1 MYEHAATLRGAR
13 DAVISIAFSVQA
25 KFLAAVGHGG
35 VAIWELQTSEI
46 MPVLPPTPYNHRNPN
61 LVYTACSWLHFEQG
75 DRHCLL
81 LGSQAGEFMFMEW
94 DRTKSTFKLV
104 CKVDAG
110 QHGNQILSIDVWQSE
125 VAIGRLARVV
135 VATADRRI
143 NVYSLSSAGDIK
155 EIFSRVFSDF
165 LLISAKFCK
174 STRDV
179 YAFELNGGGIM
190 RLHDKSGDIVS
201 HQRFG
206 PDPMGTVCLDEQGK
220 FFAVCTGQNFELFR
234 LENIE
239 NHMILRGDAPIVRYP
254 KVATFAE
261 DGKVL
266 VGGTDNGRALVFD
279 VMSGSRV
286 QELAYPKGG
295 LVQPV
300 AACTC
305 KDGFLIA
312 MAGSVTESPA
322 DLVLYKKKFN
332 EDTACPE
339 SDGMATVY
347 PSVPSLSL
355 KHSIIMLFGSLIM
368 FNGIYHLM
376 TACLPWVGSTVAY
389 ITEEARQAA
398 QGRYN
403 NAY

>member
-1 MYEHAATLRGAR
+1 MQSKYEHLVSLPGAR
-13 DAVISIAFSVQA
+13 DAIISIAFSAQA
-25 KFLAAVGHGG
+25 KFVAAVGYGG
-35 VAIWELQTSEI
+35 VAIWDLQTTKLV
-46 MPVLPPTPYNHRNPN
+46 PLLPHVPYNHRNPD
-61 LVYTACSWLHFEQG
+61 LVYTACSWLLFEQG
-75 DRHCLL
+75 DRHCLV
-81 LGSQAGEFMFMEW
+81 LGSQGGKLTIMGW
-94 DRTKSTFKLV
+94 DRDESAFTLI
-104 CKVDAG
+104 CKVDVN
-110 QHGNQILSIDVWQSE
+110 QHDSLILSMDIWQSE
-125 VAIGRLARVV
+125 VSIGRLARVV

-143 NVYSLSSAGDIK
+143 TVYSLSSAGDIK

-206 PDPMGTVCLDEQGK
+206 PDPMGNVCLDESGK
-220 FFAVCTGQNFELFR
+220 FFAVCTGQDFEIFR
-234 LENIE
+234 LENFE
-239 NHMILRGDAPIVRYP
+239 NCMILRGDAPIVRYP

-266 VGGTDNGRALVFD
+266 VGGTDNGRVLVFD
-279 VMSGSRV
+279 IMSGSRV

-312 MAGSVTESPA
+312 MAGSVTGSPA
-322 DLVLYKKKFN
+322 DLVLYKKNFEQDVSTGSEEN
-332 EDTACPE
+332 AT
-339 SDGMATVY
+339 SDRMGV
-347 PSVPSLSL
+347 SL
-355 KHSIIMLFGSLIM
+355 KHHVFMLVGSLILL
-368 FNGIYHLM
+368 NGVYHFM
-376 TACLPWVGSTVAY
+376 HACMPLVSP
-389 ITEEARQAA
+389 
-398 QGRYN
+398 
-403 NAY
+403 